1 MGHLYL
7 LGTVVF
13 TVLGQLM
20 IKWRIVQYG
29 AMPEKPV
36 DKVYFLL
43 KAFLDPYIISGLLS
57 AFVASIF
64 WMAAMTKYD
73 VSYAYPFITA
83 GLTVI
88 TVFMAILVL
97 GETITINKISGLT
110 LVVLGVVVLG
120 LSK

>member
-1 MGHLYL
+1 MGHIYL

-13 TVLGQLM
+13 TVYGQL
-20 IKWRIVQYG
+20 ILKWRIVQYG
-29 AMPEKPV
+29 QLPDELVGKLS
-36 DKVYFLL
+36 LL
-43 KAFLDPYIISGLLS
+43 FNALLDPYILSGIFS
-57 AFVASIF
+57 AFIASMF

-83 GLTVI
+83 GPTMV

-97 GETITINKISGLT
+97 GESITIYKTLGLVLIVSG
-110 LVVLGVVVLG
+110 VAVLG